1 VPVDRI
7 AALQTLMSRRP
18 DDSRLRFGLALE
30 YLGAGRTE
38 EGVGELK
45 RYLQAADDE
54 GNAWGRLGAALRL
67 LGRDEE
73 ARAAYG
79 KGIEA
84 AYRHGHPSMAAEF
97 EELLEDWGS

>member
-1 VPVDRI
+1 VPADRI
-7 AALQTLMSRRP
+7 AALQAMMARRP
-18 DDSRLRFGLALE
+18 DDPRLRFGLALE
-30 YLGAGRTE
+30 YLGAGRIQ
-38 EGVGELK
+38 EGVEELK
-45 RYLQAADDE
+45 GYLDEADDQ

-73 ARAAYG
+73 AKAAYG

-97 EELLEDWGS
+97 EEVLEDWER